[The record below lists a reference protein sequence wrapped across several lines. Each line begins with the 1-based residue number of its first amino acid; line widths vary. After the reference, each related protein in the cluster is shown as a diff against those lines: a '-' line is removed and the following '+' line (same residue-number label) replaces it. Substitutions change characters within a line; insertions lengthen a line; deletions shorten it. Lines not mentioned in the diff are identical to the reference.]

1 MAHYAK
7 YTKASCGQMLSHYD
21 REKENIGNKDLD
33 REKSYLNYNLGPKR
47 NITQGS
53 FIRQR
58 CSEVRCQNRKDVNVM
73 CSWIVTIPKD
83 FLADHPDQERD
94 FFQSTYNFLA
104 NRYGQ
109 ENVISAY
116 VHKDEVT
123 PHMHFAFVPIVPDR
137 KRGGYKV
144 SAKECVTRSDLQRFH
159 TDLSHHL
166 EKTFGYKVNVLN
178 DATKDGNKSIR
189 ELKQQT
195 VQEARNTVLN
205 AQITADKLNNEVNY
219 LLDQKNALLGQ
230 IEALEGKLLSVKEVN
245 SIELKKPLF
254 GEYGQVKMS
263 YKDVLNLKRTAQKV
277 EEITSWGNK
286 ILAERDSIIEQAKEK
301 ANVILKK
308 AEYDALM
315 ISADLNTKRLE
326 VFEMEVKARDQAQK
340 IIEKAEIEARE
351 KTSYK
356 IDREMRLAGLQDE
369 LDRINQVKQR
379 YPELG
384 EALDKGCN
392 ELIREARAR
401 RLQKEKEREKQRRL

>member
-230 IEALEGKLLSVKEVN
+230 IEALEGKLLSVKEVD